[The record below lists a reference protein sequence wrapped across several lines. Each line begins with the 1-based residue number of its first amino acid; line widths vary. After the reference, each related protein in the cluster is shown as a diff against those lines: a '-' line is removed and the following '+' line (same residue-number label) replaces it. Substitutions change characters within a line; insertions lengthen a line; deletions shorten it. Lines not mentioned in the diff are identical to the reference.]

1 MTKEEATVYTKYETD
16 TLLSAKASVD
26 DLNAYAAETHYR
38 IEEAYGRIDS
48 VEARSISD
56 MDYITDCLAD
66 MKDRIAR
73 EVIDEL
79 TINLR
84 RFFNE
89 RDVQSM
95 TEEEFNA
102 EIMNFLF
109 G

>member
-16 TLLSAKASVD
+16 TLLIEKTSIADLDSRAS
-26 DLNAYAAETHYR
+26 LIHYR
-38 IEEAYGRIDS
+38 IDDVYGRIDS
-48 VEARSISD
+48 VDERISRIE
-56 MDYITDCLAD
+56 YITEYLED

-102 EIMNFLF
+102 EITNFLF

>member
-16 TLLSAKASVD
+16 TLLIEKASIA
-26 DLNAYAAETHYR
+26 DLDSRASLIHYR
-38 IEEAYGRIDS
+38 IDDACGRIDS
-48 VEARSISD
+48 VENRISGIE
-56 MDYITDCLAD
+56 YITEYLAD

-102 EIMNFLF
+102 EITNFLF